1 MREGLLWNVKWLEKA
16 VFVFKDPRT
25 HLRLKLSAAC
35 DPDVRDPMDVLNLA
49 WRYCYPFHLFIPA
62 TDVPEFCE
70 RTVSD
75 VNTLTIPAMYEPGF
89 LEHFISWGNGGPAL
103 KAAWLNS
110 AKEVLNRP
118 EAVAFISEGGI
129 LSCLAQ
135 VLDPDL
141 IFRFVQG
148 PSLQVTQYA
157 QGESF
162 LEKTLRPGERTRF
175 FTTDRVSFGEKLI
188 LVGHIPGGS
197 SSSDTSLFPMP
208 DVFEEESNHYRGM
221 VGQCALNIIDNL
233 FKDLDRGIIKAR
245 T

>member
-1 MREGLLWNVKWLEKA
+1 
-16 VFVFKDPRT
+16 
-25 HLRLKLSAAC
+25 
-35 DPDVRDPMDVLNLA
+35 
-49 WRYCYPFHLFIPA
+49 
-62 TDVPEFCE
+62 
-70 RTVSD
+70 
-75 VNTLTIPAMYEPGF
+75 MYEPGF
-89 LEHFISWGNGGPAL
+89 SERFISWGNGGPAL

-110 AKEVLNRP
+110 AREVLNRP

-162 LEKTLRPGERTRF
+162 LEKTPRPGERARF

-188 LVGHIPGGS
+188 LVGHIPEGS
-197 SSSDTSLFPMP
+197 PSSDTSLFPMP
-208 DVFEEESNHYRGM
+208 DVFEEESGHYRGM
-221 VGQCALNIIDNL
+221 VGQGALNIIDNL

-245 T
+245 TRSQWTSYLRQNNKGVHAPRHIPNDSDFDEVGTVLARSFPITWQQASVGSLEIPEYFDPRAHRD